1 MFRLKIILIA
11 VTLVFASNTFAKAN
25 LQPPV
30 QDVVKME
37 KMAGDAGPFTT
48 KENFPKGY
56 LLMPKN
62 LPFLVG
68 LSLYDSSS
76 DRLELS
82 QKQIDE
88 LLKVKNT
95 LTPKLAKTA
104 LLIKKLELE
113 IVNEIALK
121 HNNVKAE
128 SFYGKVDK
136 IAKLR
141 ADMTKAHL
149 RCIEH
154 VKAILTDEQ
163 YEELLDYG
171 VVNMF

>member
-1 MFRLKIILIA
+1 MLKLKSLLIST
-11 VTLVFASNTFAKAN
+11 TLVFATSTFAKAN
-25 LQPPV
+25 LPPPIQEV
-30 QDVVKME
+30 IKMD
-37 KMAGDAGPFTT
+37 KMAGEAGPFTA

-68 LSLYDSSS
+68 LSLYDTSS

-82 QKQIDE
+82 QEQIQE
-88 LLKVKNT
+88 IIKVKNT
-95 LTPKLAKTA
+95 LMPKLAKTA
-104 LLIKKLELE
+104 LIIKKLELE
-113 IVNEIALK
+113 IVNGIALK
-121 HNNVKAE
+121 HDKVKAK
-128 SFYGKVDK
+128 SFYDKVDE

>member
-1 MFRLKIILIA
+1 MIKLNKILIA
-11 VTLVFASNTFAKAN
+11 STLVFATSVFSKPN
-25 LQPPV
+25 LPPPI

-37 KMAGDAGPFTT
+37 KMAGEAGPFTA

-82 QKQIDE
+82 QQQIDE
-88 LLKVKNT
+88 LVKIKNT
-95 LTPKLAKTA
+95 LMPELAKTA
-104 LLIKKLELE
+104 LVIKKLELE
-113 IVNEIALK
+113 VVREIAIQ
-121 HNNVKAE
+121 HNKVKAE
-128 SFYGKVDK
+128 SLYDK
-136 IAKLR
+136 IDEIAKLR

-154 VKAILTDEQ
+154 VKSILTDEQ

-171 VVNMF
+171 IVNMF